1 MIEYPTARMQMGCG
15 VDGDPHCITRRL
27 MDPAYFTTDIWH
39 NISTALRLIWLYV
52 FFILGF
58 VTNFLIAHAVI
69 PSLASTH
76 QVSPKIVRLRA
87 LVYIFAFSILGVA
100 ILTFIAMLLQ
110 LDVLTRV
117 WPRVFM

>member
-1 MIEYPTARMQMGCG
+1 
-15 VDGDPHCITRRL
+15 